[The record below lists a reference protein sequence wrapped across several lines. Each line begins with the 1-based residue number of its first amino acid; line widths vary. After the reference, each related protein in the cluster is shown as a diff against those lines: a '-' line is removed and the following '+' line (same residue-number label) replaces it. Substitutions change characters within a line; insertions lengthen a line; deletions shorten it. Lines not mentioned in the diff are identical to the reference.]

1 MWPGRA
7 KSPGV
12 RERGRG
18 RAHRAYACAH
28 AAGRAGLRGEGAAA
42 AEAAS
47 LFPRSGRCVAARV
60 ATGEVGRTRRCR
72 AIKTPSLR
80 CARAAAPGACGGP
93 WGRQVTLRP
102 RPSRRAS
109 GRGCRLARVACP
121 PRPGFCPVLPGR
133 RPGTGRARPPARR
146 QLCPCFRA
154 LWGRGWAR
162 LTRVGRTW
170 GGSPPQVRRHPGPG
184 G

>member
-1 MWPGRA
+1 MAVVREGVWPGRA

-60 ATGEVGRTRRCR
+60 ATGEVGRDRRCR
-72 AIKTPSLR
+72 AIETPSLL
-80 CARAAAPGACGGP
+80 CARAAAPP
-93 WGRQVTLRP
+93 RVWWTLGTP
-102 RPSRRAS
+102 GHPAAPA
-109 GRGCRLARVACP
+109 LP
-121 PRPGFCPVLPGR
+121 PR
-133 RPGTGRARPPARR
+133 
-146 QLCPCFRA
+146 FR
-154 LWGRGWAR
+154 
-162 LTRVGRTW
+162 
-170 GGSPPQVRRHPGPG
+170 
-184 G
+184 